1 MKTLS
6 RCLIRLRNFV
16 TGRHGDQRLREEL
29 EDYVAREAEANIQ
42 VGMSEEEARR
52 RARMRLGAAESIRD
66 QYHAE
71 EGLPCWNI

>member
-42 VGMSEEEARR
+42 AGMREEEARR
-52 RARMRLGAAESIRD
+52 QARLKLGPRRRSESNTIQRKD
-66 QYHAE
+66 C
-71 EGLPCWNI
+71 PCWNV